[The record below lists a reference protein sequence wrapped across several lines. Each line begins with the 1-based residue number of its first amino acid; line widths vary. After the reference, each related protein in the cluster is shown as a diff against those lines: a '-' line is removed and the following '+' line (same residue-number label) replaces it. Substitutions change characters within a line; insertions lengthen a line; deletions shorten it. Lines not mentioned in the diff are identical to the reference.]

1 MAEPQEQNAALD
13 DAAVE
18 LYLAEAQRRRADQRQ
33 LVFEL
38 NRVIGGTFTLHAAI
52 LALFA
57 GVVLVGGVDRDFGWG
72 VNGLVVAAAAVFLL
86 NTLVSAY
93 AYGLSRLHTRPALAE
108 LRNQL
113 SDAPISVVREWTA
126 RQLEAAV
133 AENAVAIRR
142 KARWVSISIALTALN
157 IVLVA
162 CALLVMILS

>member
-1 MAEPQEQNAALD
+1 MAEQQEQNAALN
-13 DAAVE
+13 DAAID

-52 LALFA
+52 LALF
-57 GVVLVGGVDRDFGWG
+57 VGIVALRGAESDFGWS
-72 VNGLVVAAAAVFLL
+72 VNGLVIAAAVVFLL
-86 NTLVSAY
+86 NTLISAY
-93 AYGLSRLHTRPALAE
+93 AYSLSRLRTLPALTE

-113 SDAPISVVREWTA
+113 SDAPVSVVREWTA
-126 RQLEAAV
+126 RQMEAAV

-162 CALLVMILS
+162 CALLVMILI